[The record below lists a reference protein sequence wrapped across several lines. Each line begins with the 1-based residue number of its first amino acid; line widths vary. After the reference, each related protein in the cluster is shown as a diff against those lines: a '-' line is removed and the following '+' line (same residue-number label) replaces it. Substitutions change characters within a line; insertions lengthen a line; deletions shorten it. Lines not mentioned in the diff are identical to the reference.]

1 MKKIL
6 AIGLLLLILSAA
18 VAGCMG
24 YEPDPMP
31 EPTTIPAT
39 TEETHA
45 VTLEPMDGYTMLQTV
60 YLMTA
65 RNDCAAS
72 ELVEIL
78 NSSGLYYTDTKLPH
92 AWYFTI
98 ADAAPVSEQYG
109 AKVFEGDSI
118 EISME
123 SDEQRNYWMESNDYY
138 FHEKNV
144 KSVYTYD
151 RGYSDAAA
159 ATATEEIWFV
169 NNNEKSAYSYSGCEC
184 ETVQQSLDMG
194 IAFEK

>member
-6 AIGLLLLILSAA
+6 AIGLLLLVLSAA
-18 VAGCMG
+18 VASCIG
-24 YEPDPMP
+24 YEPEPMP
-31 EPTTIPAT
+31 EPTTPPT
-39 TEETHA
+39 TIETTHA
-45 VTLEPMDGYTMLQTV
+45 VTLEPLDGYTMLQTV

-65 RNDCAAS
+65 RNSCTAS
-72 ELVEIL
+72 ELIEIL

-98 ADAAPVSEQYG
+98 ADAAPVSEQYDS
-109 AKVFEGDSI
+109 KVFDGDSI
-118 EISME
+118 EISMDP
-123 SDEQRNYWMESNDYY
+123 DEQRTYWMESNAYY
-138 FHEKNV
+138 FHGKNV